1 MPKIFNAPL
10 RGALV
15 ATTFAVFLWYFLAS
29 SGENIQRMT
38 WDAIPLAAWWT
49 LGASSVLA
57 VCRPIGLAV
66 VLWAAALGVSL
77 KVLFDIY
84 ASTSS
89 TAGIGLLLVPPMAGA
104 TGILVAA
111 LANWMASSPDSSC

>member
-1 MPKIFNAPL
+1 MIFNAPL
-10 RGALV
+10 RLPLV
-15 ATTFAVFLWYFLAS
+15 VSTFAVFLWHLSTA

-38 WDAIPLAAWWT
+38 WDAIPLATWWT

-57 VCRPIGLAV
+57 VCRPLGLTV

-89 TAGIGLLLVPPMAGA
+89 TAGIGLLLVPPLTGA
-104 TGILVAA
+104 MGILVAV
-111 LANWMASSPDSSC
+111 LANWVARSPDSSS

>member
-1 MPKIFNAPL
+1 M
-10 RGALV
+10 V
-15 ATTFAVFLWYFLAS
+15 ATTFAVCLWYFLAS

-66 VLWAAALGVSL
+66 ALWAAELGVSL

-89 TAGIGLLLVPPMAGA
+89 TAGIGLLLVPPLAGA
-104 TGILVAA
+104 TGILVAV
-111 LANWMASSPDSSC
+111 LANWMTRSPDSSC